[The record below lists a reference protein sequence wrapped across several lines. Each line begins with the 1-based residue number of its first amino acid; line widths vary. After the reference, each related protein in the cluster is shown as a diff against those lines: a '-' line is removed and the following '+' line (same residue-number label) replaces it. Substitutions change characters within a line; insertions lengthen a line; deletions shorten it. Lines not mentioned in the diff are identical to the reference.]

1 MMIDPIGVFNPPKR
15 KRFTI
20 ELEVEYV
27 DYIRR
32 LNGIAGAEVGNS
44 DIEWTLKLLLNKKMK
59 GN

>member
-15 KRFTI
+15 KSFTI
-20 ELEVEYV
+20 ELEEEYV
-27 DYIRR
+27 DYIKKI
-32 LNGIAGAEVGNS
+32 NGIAGAEVGNS